1 MPYRG
6 TIAVNGKYDSWR
18 LSTGDASA
26 FTINAIFFLQQGF
39 EWGKWTWGGAMYMLT
54 VNMDIYPIKAMLEC
68 DFRFKLYSLLAQ
80 EWKMPFIHL
89 PVFAQ
94 SAYVSLVSWT
104 KSFDPSSH
112 RSHLDRYLLTWEF
125 FFFGQVTSHVVLMPT
140 QSSQVVYR
148 QPRPI
153 IKLLLFRCKFAL
165 SPIYECFF
173 LFFPHSI

>member
-26 FTINAIFFLQQGF
+26 FTIHAIFLLQHGF

-54 VNMDIYPIKAMLEC
+54 VNMDISSIKAMLEC

-125 FFFGQVTSHVVLMPT
+125 FFSDKLQAMWYWCLHNLARWFIGSLGQ
-140 QSSQVVYR
+140 
-148 QPRPI
+148 
-153 IKLLLFRCKFAL
+153 
-165 SPIYECFF
+165 
-173 LFFPHSI
+173 